1 MRHELCA
8 VGHVLRVRAQV
19 CVFVCARARVRACV
33 RVRARVSVHA
43 RVRVW
48 GHMHGHTSVIRA
60 YD

>member
-1 MRHELCA
+1 MCC
-8 VGHVLRVRAQV
+8 VCVRVRKSV
-19 CVFVCARARVRACV
+19 CSCARVRVCVRACV
-33 RVRARVSVHA
+33 CVRAHVSVRA